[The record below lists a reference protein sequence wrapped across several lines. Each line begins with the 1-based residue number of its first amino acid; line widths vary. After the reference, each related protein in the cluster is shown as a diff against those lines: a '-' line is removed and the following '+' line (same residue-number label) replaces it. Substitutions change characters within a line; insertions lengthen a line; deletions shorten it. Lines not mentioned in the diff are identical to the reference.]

1 MTPSIP
7 RGQIYQAR
15 TVSGLLR
22 LACWA
27 GAWTAATLLMKAGPA
42 LLGTQRPEFML
53 VGVALYTVVGAGFI
67 VAQKNWL
74 RGMDELQRKIYV
86 DALGL
91 TLGVTVV
98 AGVAYEYLDKQG
110 LLAFHFSDLLILTS
124 LTLVGSVA
132 YGTWRYR

>member
-1 MTPSIP
+1 
-7 RGQIYQAR
+7 
-15 TVSGLLR
+15 
-22 LACWA
+22 
-27 GAWTAATLLMKAGPA
+27 MKAGPA